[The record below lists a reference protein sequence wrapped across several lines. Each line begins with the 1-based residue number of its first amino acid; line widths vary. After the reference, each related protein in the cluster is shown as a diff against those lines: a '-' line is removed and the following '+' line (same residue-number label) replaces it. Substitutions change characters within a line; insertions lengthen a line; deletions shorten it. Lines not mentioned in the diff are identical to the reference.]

1 MKTNRIWSLLLSV
14 LLVVAVS
21 NSVGAQSKS
30 QTKTKAPTASTQA
43 TESKKPAAAPKNTE
57 LLDLN
62 SATKQ
67 QLMTLPG
74 IGDAYAQKII
84 DNRPYRAKNELTLK
98 NIVPQATYDKIK
110 DQVIAKQSGAAA
122 KDTQKP
128 AASKAPKKKS

>member
-1 MKTNRIWSLLLSV
+1 MKTTRIWSLFLSV
-14 LLVVAVS
+14 LLVFALS
-21 NSVGAQSKS
+21 NAGTAQSKS
-30 QTKTKAPTASTQA
+30 QATTKAPATSTQ
-43 TESKKPAAAPKNTE
+43 TTQSKQAAAPKNTE

-84 DNRPYRAKNELTLK
+84 DNRPYRAKNELALK
-98 NIVPQATYDKIK
+98 KIVPQATYDKIK
-110 DQVIAKQSGAAA
+110 DQVIAKQSAAAA